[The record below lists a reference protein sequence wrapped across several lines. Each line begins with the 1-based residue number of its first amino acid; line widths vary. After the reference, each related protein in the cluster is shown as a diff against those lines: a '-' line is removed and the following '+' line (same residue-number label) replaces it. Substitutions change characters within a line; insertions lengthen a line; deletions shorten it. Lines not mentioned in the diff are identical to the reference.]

1 MILTQYTTKPQT
13 ERMGGN
19 TFSKYENED
28 SNQSEEDV
36 NEYKQDYNEI
46 ADPFYHCAHCNY
58 KTYFSIDLKEHM
70 EIEHTEDEHAPSAE
84 SESMIEEEDLMDA
97 IEVWKIYKLL
107 QRMKN
112 KY

>member
-1 MILTQYTTKPQT
+1 
-13 ERMGGN
+13 MGGN
-19 TFSKYENED
+19 AQSKFVN
-28 SNQSEEDV
+28 EEDV
-36 NEYKQDYNEI
+36 NEYKEEYN
-46 ADPFYHCAHCNY
+46 PYWHCAHCNY
-58 KTYFSIDLKEHM
+58 KTNFRIELKEHM
-70 EIEHTEDEHAPSAE
+70 EIEHTEDERAPLAE

>member
-1 MILTQYTTKPQT
+1 MS
-13 ERMGGN
+13 GN
-19 TFSKYENED
+19 AQSKFVNED
-28 SNQSEEDV
+28 TSEEDV
-36 NEYKQDYNEI
+36 NDYKEEYENVT
-46 ADPFYHCAHCNY
+46 DPFYHCAHCNY

-70 EIEHTEDEHAPSAE
+70 KIEHTEDEHAPLAE
-84 SESMIEEEDLMDA
+84 SESMIEEEDMMDA

>member
-1 MILTQYTTKPQT
+1 MDV
-13 ERMGGN
+13 N
-19 TFSKYENED
+19 TLVNKKVKFVNED
-28 SNQSEEDV
+28 SDTSEEDV
-36 NEYKQDYNEI
+36 NEYKEDYN
-46 ADPFYHCAHCNY
+46 PFYHCAHCNY

-70 EIEHTEDEHAPSAE
+70 KIEHTEDEHAPLAE
-84 SESMIEEEDLMDA
+84 SESMIEEEDMMDA